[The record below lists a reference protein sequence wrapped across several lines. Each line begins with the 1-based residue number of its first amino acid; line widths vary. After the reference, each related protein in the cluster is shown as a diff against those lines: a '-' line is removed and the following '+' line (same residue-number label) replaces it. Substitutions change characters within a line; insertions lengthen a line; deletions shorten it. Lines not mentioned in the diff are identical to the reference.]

1 VAFDAGTIVAH
12 LDIDST
18 KADAEL
24 SRFERQL
31 GQAERQRLIKLG
43 VSPQEA
49 AQMRRQFDQLDRQL
63 TQDAM
68 RRSQSGQGSVLG
80 TLMGLSSPAAAR
92 AQATQQA
99 SAQRSFLSRLV
110 SGIGGGGGGGINVG
124 GGGGGNMG
132 WGTGLLRGIG
142 PGVLGIGAR
151 VGTVGALAG
160 LGLGA
165 LPALAGGIA
174 PLGVG
179 LAGVGVAGLLGRS
192 IISPISPLLQRQ
204 QQAQAAL
211 ASATTPQQAQQAQQQ
226 LQGINQALK
235 QQPAAL
241 QSIFHS
247 LSQLQ
252 NWWQH
257 FTASLAPML
266 VGPLHTISTVFRG
279 LGPGIRQAFAGAM
292 ADVGP
297 FIRGLGDLAHNILP
311 LLGQAFRAA
320 APFIRPLL
328 DGISGLLGGLLRGLI
343 PLMRA
348 AAPAVKVLSQALA
361 LLGRDLGS
369 MFRDFAPVMK
379 ASSVILKAILDVVSA
394 LFPVIGKLA
403 AIFAR
408 DLAPVVVAFGAA
420 IKALLP
426 FLVIIGKVLAQLAAA
441 ILGDLASAFLALAH
455 LLVLIS
461 PSLKILANALGQ
473 VFKILENTGV
483 FASFGVA
490 LEMIVPALAK
500 LINQLVGQLAP
511 MLPIL
516 ITLFAQLSSILIDLL
531 AAGLNTIITVVAD
544 LLARFRFLVPL
555 LAVLAVA
562 WGVYAAA
569 QALAAAPITLIII
582 ATVALVGAITLLA
595 THWHRVWGDI
605 KNWAMDAWNFL
616 THGWGQFL
624 IPGLTAIRLAVQ
636 FVRDH
641 WRQAWDDIKS
651 VGLAAWHFIDNNVI
665 QPWERV
671 LLHDLPN
678 AFSTAVKII
687 GRGWSAVEGAVKAP
701 VKWVVDNVINGLIS
715 AFDWVSGKVGGP
727 HIAAVHPFGLQHGGL
742 LPGYGG
748 GDRIM
753 ALLEAGEAVVPKEH
767 AASEAFRNWAK
778 AMGIPGYAAGG
789 PVGQGPIGVR
799 VGPAATNFH
808 GTTAGGGIISKAAD
822 IGKIMAA
829 LATGN
834 TKALSNAV
842 GGLFPHGVG
851 GAVGDMARVLTAIP
865 KVLLT
870 DAVKSLIG
878 LTSGLGGQGAAIA
891 RYAMSFAGKIPY
903 VWGGTAVPGGAD
915 CSGFVE
921 TIYRHFGIGAPR
933 TSEQQGA
940 WVKRGPPTLGG
951 LAFYNS
957 PAGGAPPGH
966 VALVGFGGNVISQ
979 GGGLGPQIVP
989 LHSMPF
995 MFAGVPPGGAGGAA
1009 GLTGTMRN
1017 IAIRLLAL
1025 HGWGGMWAPFNALET
1040 REAGWNLKAR
1050 NPSSGAYGLAQFI
1063 NGPSQ
1068 YYQYGGNPNT
1078 AAGQL
1083 TAMMNYIA
1091 QRYGNPAAA
1100 WTHEQGYGWYDR
1112 GGWLPSGRI
1121 GINTSGQPEAV
1132 LTRSQFA
1139 AMASGGDHSELIAEI
1154 RAQTDAIADLLGWV
1168 PGAVGGALGDV
1179 LNGVAQGAVRRAY
1192 YGAR

>member
-12 LDIDST
+12 IDIDST
-18 KADAEL
+18 RADAEL
-24 SRFERQL
+24 RRFEQQAS
-31 GQAERQRLIKLG
+31 QAERRRLIKLG
-43 VSPQEA
+43 IDPQEA
-49 AQMRRQFDQLDRQL
+49 AQMRRQFDTLDRQL
-63 TQDAM
+63 TQDAL
-68 RRSQSGQGSVLG
+68 RRGQSGQGSVLA
-80 TLMGLSSPAAAR
+80 TLMGLSSPATAR
-92 AQATQQA
+92 TQATQQQ

-110 SGIGGGGGGGINVG
+110 GGLSFGGGGGGGINVG

-132 WGTGLLRGIG
+132 WGSGLFRGIG
-142 PGVLGIGAR
+142 PGVIGIGAR
-151 VGTVGALAG
+151 VGTIGSLAG

-174 PLGVG
+174 PLGIG
-179 LAGVGVAGLLGRS
+179 ALGAGVIGLG
-192 IISPISPLLQRQ
+192 
-204 QQAQAAL
+204 
-211 ASATTPQQAQQAQQQ
+211 AQQLIGSKQSPGQLYNPAQQ
-226 LQGINQALK
+226 LLK
-235 QQPAAL
+235 QMQDTIKMGAEPL
-241 QSIFHS
+241 V
-247 LSQLQ
+247 
-252 NWWQH
+252 
-257 FTASLAPML
+257 APL
-266 VGPLHTISTVFRG
+266 RRAFAELG
-279 LGPGIRQAFAGAM
+279 GPGGILANLERPLKQAFAGA
-292 ADVGP
+292 ATLIQPLVH
-297 FIRGLGDLAHNILP
+297 GLTDLAFTVLP

-320 APFIRPLL
+320 APFIQPLL
-328 DGISGLLGGLLRGLI
+328 DGITGLVAGLLRGLI
-343 PLMRA
+343 PLIHA
-348 AAPAVKVLSQALA
+348 AAPAVRVLSQALA

-369 MFRDFAPVMK
+369 MLRDFAPVMK
-379 ASSVILKAILDVVSA
+379 ASSVILRAILDVVSA

-426 FLVIIGKVLAQLAAA
+426 FLVIIGKVLADLAAA

-455 LLVLIS
+455 LLVLVS

-483 FASFGVA
+483 FASFGTA
-490 LEMIVPALAK
+490 LEMIVPALAQMIN
-500 LINQLVGQLAP
+500 LIVRQLAP
-511 MLPIL
+511 FLPVL
-516 ITLFAQLSSILIDLL
+516 ITLFAQFSTILIDLV
-531 AAGLNTIITVVAD
+531 AAGLTTILRGVT
-544 LLARFRFLVPL
+544 LLLQHFPVLVPIIAAVTAAW
-555 LAVLAVA
+555 LAWNLVMDAN
-562 WGVYAAA
+562 
-569 QALAAAPITLIII
+569 PIGLIII
-582 ATVALVGAITLLA
+582 AIAAVVGAITLLA
-595 THWHRVWGDI
+595 THWHRVWTDI
-605 KNWAMDAWNFL
+605 SNWAMDAWNFL

-624 IPGLTAIRLAVQ
+624 IPGLTAIRLAIQ
-636 FVRDH
+636 LVRDH
-641 WRQAWDDIKS
+641 WRQAWDDIKNL
-651 VGLAAWHFIDNNVI
+651 GLDAWHFIDNNVI
-665 QPWERV
+665 QPWEQV

-678 AFSTAVKII
+678 AFTTAVKLI
-687 GRGWSAVEGAVKAP
+687 GRGWGDVEGAVRVP

-767 AASEAFRNWAK
+767 AASEAFRQWAK
-778 AMGIPGYAAGG
+778 LMGIPGFAAGG

-799 VGPAATNFH
+799 VGPAGTNFH

-834 TKALSNAV
+834 TTALSNAMS
-842 GGLFPHGVG
+842 GLFPHGAG
-851 GAVGDMARVLTAIP
+851 GGVGDMARVLTAIP
-865 KVLLT
+865 AILLS
-870 DAVKSLIG
+870 DAVRSLIG

-891 RYAMSFAGKIPY
+891 RYAMSFAGRVPY
-903 VWGGTAVPGGAD
+903 VWAGTAVPGGAD

-940 WVKRGPPTLGG
+940 WVKRGAPTTGG

-957 PAGGAPPGH
+957 PAGGPPPGH

-995 MFAGVPPGGAGGAA
+995 MFAGVPPGGSGGEA
-1009 GLTGTMRN
+1009 GLTGSLRN
-1017 IAIRLLAL
+1017 MAIRLLAL
-1025 HGWGGMWAPFNALET
+1025 HGWGGMWTPFNNLET
-1040 REAGWNLKAR
+1040 REAGWNLTAR
-1050 NPSSGAYGLAQFI
+1050 NPGSGAYGLAQFI
-1063 NGPSQ
+1063 NGPSE
-1068 YYQYGGNPNT
+1068 YYLYGGNPNT

-1083 TAMMNYIA
+1083 TAMMNYIG
-1091 QRYGNPAAA
+1091 QRYGNPANA
-1100 WTHEQGYGWYDR
+1100 WTHEQGYGWYDS
-1112 GGWLPSGRI
+1112 GGWLPSGHI
-1121 GINTSGQPEAV
+1121 GINASGQPEAV

-1139 AMASGGDHSELIAEI
+1139 AMASGADSSDLISEI
-1154 RAQTDAIADLLGWV
+1154 RAQTDALAELLGWL
-1168 PGAVGGALGDV
+1168 PDAVGGSLGDV
-1179 LNGVAQGAVRRAY
+1179 LNGVAQGAVRRAH